1 MAVRAKVHAADGWT
15 RRADL
20 STPYCMVEWIVAYA
34 DQSIGGVGFGL
45 PRGLGHGLSGPVWPM
60 VGPIPS
66 NARCKEQKGHG
77 VRDVGLFN
85 LVSSVDYIFL
95 SLLCSYRCRRL
106 SGLVG
111 GVFGAF
117 GAPRSQRQ
125 LHSCQAMKGWC
136 RFISEPGQHV
146 CALGCGVL
154 AAARR
159 RTSLQL
165 HRLTEPTRR
174 GMSTCSPH
182 AEPVSF
188 SSHPDCFFRCSTCST
203 RLKDRAWRV
212 LQHSA
217 SKLCLALC
225 GCKVLAEENILV

>member
-77 VRDVGLFN
+77 VRDVGLFY

-95 SLLCSYRCRRL
+95 SLLCCTAVWL

-125 LHSCQAMKGWC
+125 LHSCQAERLVPVYQRARSACLCTWLWC
-136 RFISEPGQHV
+136 ACCCSQAH
-146 CALGCGVL
+146 L
-154 AAARR
+154 
-159 RTSLQL
+159 LQL

-174 GMSTCSPH
+174 GMSACSRMQSRSLFH
-182 AEPVSF
+182 LTLTVF
-188 SSHPDCFFRCSTCST
+188 SLFHLFHTV
-203 RLKDRAWRV
+203 K
-212 LQHSA
+212 
-217 SKLCLALC
+217 
-225 GCKVLAEENILV
+225 G